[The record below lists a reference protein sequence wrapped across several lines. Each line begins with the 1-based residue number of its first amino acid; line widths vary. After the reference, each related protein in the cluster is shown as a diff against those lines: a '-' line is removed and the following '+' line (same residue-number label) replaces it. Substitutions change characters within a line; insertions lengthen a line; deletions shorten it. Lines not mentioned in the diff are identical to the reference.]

1 MWVMNLECAQA
12 CTDLAV
18 RSGYFC
24 ASSSEKKIEGA
35 CHSRRASLADE
46 ATRSV
51 SLRFRKAFTI
61 MRGINQLE

>member
-1 MWVMNLECAQA
+1 MSLECAQA

-18 RSGYFC
+18 RAGYFC
-24 ASSSEKKIEGA
+24 ANSSDEMIENM
-35 CHSRRASLADE
+35 SYSLQASLIDE
-46 ATRSV
+46 VTRPV